1 VVEGSAFSPRP
12 VSVKLDAIAAQATK
26 AANDEAP
33 GAQGAKEQEIE
44 IIFRPDPSVFDGRF
58 ANNGWLQELPKPLT
72 KLTWDNAAVISPATA
87 ERLGLGYRFGF
98 IGTVAHTDVVELHFQ
113 GRVVRAPVW
122 ILPGHADNCVTV
134 HLGYGRTRAGRVGTG
149 LGFDAYR
156 LRTSDSLWFGS
167 GLEIR
172 RTAERYPLATTPL
185 RMFLSR
191 QVDLMND
198 ARVVDVDPGG
208 ERGVSIT
215 MQDPSNRADGTLTLY
230 FDPVEHQRAVHE
242 DDLHTFYLSTD
253 ACVPTDTK
261 GSIYMVC
268 EVF

>member
-1 VVEGSAFSPRP
+1 LGKPKQLFERLWRRSLHDGVVEGSAFSPRP

-98 IGTVAHTDVVELHFQ
+98 IGTVAHTDVVELHFR

-122 ILPGHADNCVTV
+122 ILPGDPAMNRREQLQSSNGLCIGVGVFGMHDATHSVD
-134 HLGYGRTRAGRVGTG
+134 LGHR
-149 LGFDAYR
+149 
-156 LRTSDSLWFGS
+156 
-167 GLEIR
+167 
-172 RTAERYPLATTPL
+172 AERL
-185 RMFLSR
+185 
-191 QVDLMND
+191 
-198 ARVVDVDPGG
+198 
-208 ERGVSIT
+208 
-215 MQDPSNRADGTLTLY
+215 
-230 FDPVEHQRAVHE
+230 QRAAQHWLTRQRRILLRSVPAEAAAASCGHDQG
-242 DDLHTFYLSTD
+242 DDAGQALLLGLSE
-253 ACVPTDTK
+253 PRL
-261 GSIYMVC
+261 
-268 EVF
+268 